1 MRTTFNGLLR
11 FIAVLSIAT
20 TFLATPGFADEGPGE
35 ERTLT
40 TQDGW
45 QIKITYYESSG
56 GKESP
61 VAILFPGVEGF
72 EESRTRKVW
81 DKVAEALQKEKYA
94 VVTADLR
101 KHGDSVPD
109 SDDARATRLMTADYG
124 LMVSQDLAAIKAFL
138 VAEHQKEMLNI
149 RKLGIATAGSGC
161 LVATAFA
168 ANDWATKPWPDA
180 PTLAA
185 RTPRGQ
191 DVRAIMMLSPK
202 ALVRGINAAQVC
214 KYMADPVKGVA
225 VHIYF
230 NPSDRTE
237 KSAAAKIHRYFKL
250 PKDTAEAR
258 MLHEGPEDKV
268 YSAEGLLQDK
278 AGEVMQKKI
287 SEFFGTFVRDRPEAW
302 KTRTSKLQ

>member
-1 MRTTFNGLLR
+1 MRNTHIFRLV
-11 FIAVLSIAT
+11 AADAIAT
-20 TFLATPGFADEGPGE
+20 TLSASQGFGDEDAGE

-40 TQDGW
+40 TGDGW

-61 VAILFPGVEGF
+61 VVILFPGVEGF

-81 DKVAEALQKEKYA
+81 DNVAQALQKEKYA

-109 SDDARATRLMTADYG
+109 SDDSRATRLLTADYG
-124 LMVSQDLAAIKAFL
+124 LMVSQDLATIKAFL

-168 ANDWATKPWPDA
+168 ASDWAAKPWPDA
-180 PTLAA
+180 STIAA

-214 KYMADPVKGVA
+214 KYVADPAKGVA

-237 KSAAAKIHRYFKL
+237 KSAAGKIHRYFKL

-258 MLHEGPEDKV
+258 MIHEGPEDKV
-268 YSAEGLLQDK
+268 YTAEGLLQDK

-302 KTRTSKLQ
+302 KTRTSRLQ